1 VLFVTGHAPPYRAG
15 AFQRLHER
23 EDIELALFG
32 GRARHGGALDAAG
45 LALPHRHVH
54 PRELWPL
61 AASGRYRAVVCST
74 AGRVAP
80 AAAWLGARRSRV
92 PLIVWASLWAHP
104 LTPAHAL
111 TYLPVRALYR
121 SADAIVTY
129 GAHVSEY
136 VRAKGA
142 RNVHVAPQSVDNEF
156 WAAPA
161 ETPVTPDG
169 WAQAQVRFLFA
180 GRPEPEKGLSVLLRA
195 WTQAALGPNAAL
207 LLAGVG
213 SRLRTS
219 VRRQARQARGVVSL
233 ARLDAPRLRSL
244 YAACDVLVV
253 PSIRTRNF
261 REPWGLVINE
271 AMNQRV
277 PVIASDAV
285 GAVAGGLV
293 RDRANGLVVPAA
305 DAGALADAITRLAGD
320 RDLRE
325 RLGATGAQDVRAFS
339 HDAWAEGFS
348 AAFRTVGVSRARW

>member
-1 VLFVTGHAPPYRAG
+1 
-15 AFQRLHER
+15 
-23 EDIELALFG
+23 
-32 GRARHGGALDAAG
+32 
-45 LALPHRHVH
+45 
-54 PRELWPL
+54 
-61 AASGRYRAVVCST
+61 
-74 AGRVAP
+74 
-80 AAAWLGARRSRV
+80 
-92 PLIVWASLWAHP
+92 
-104 LTPAHAL
+104 
-111 TYLPVRALYR
+111 
-121 SADAIVTY
+121 
-129 GAHVSEY
+129 
-136 VRAKGA
+136 
-142 RNVHVAPQSVDNEF
+142 
-156 WAAPA
+156 
-161 ETPVTPDG
+161 
-169 WAQAQVRFLFA
+169 
-180 GRPEPEKGLSVLLRA
+180 
-195 WTQAALGPNAAL
+195 
-207 LLAGVG
+207 
-213 SRLRTS
+213 
-219 VRRQARQARGVVSL
+219 VVSL